1 MFYSKYL
8 SGLLRSISTVRK
20 AREQGVTFTRHEK
33 FDNMFKRE
41 LAIREGLVNRRYLL
55 SDSLDYVVDIDYR
68 VACFYAKYF
77 NKIMKLYHK
86 GFNFKEAQKLLKSMC
101 KEATKDYIVDDI
113 VSVSSGV
120 SEGSLYVAVCSYDI
134 DMSFTIDNE
143 VDFVKHSI
151 ALLSLLGAVEENT
164 DNQVRWFSSYLV
176 KELDKISK
184 GIKAEPFVNR
194 RKSVCRFRDYV
205 DSLQNE
211 VSSEK
216 GELII
221 FYKKE
226 A

>member
-8 SGLLRSISTVRK
+8 SGLLRSISTVNK
-20 AREQGVTFTRHEK
+20 ARELGVAFTRHEK

-55 SDSLDYVVDIDYR
+55 FDSFDYVVDIDYR

-86 GFNFKEAQKLLKSMC
+86 GFSFKEAHKLLKSMC

-113 VSVSSGV
+113 VSISSGV
-120 SEGSLYVAVCSYDI
+120 EEGSLYVAVCSYDI
-134 DMSFTIDNE
+134 DMSFTIDDEN
-143 VDFVKHSI
+143 DFVKHSVS
-151 ALLSLLGAVEENT
+151 LLSLLGAVEENT
-164 DNQVRWFSSYLV
+164 DAQVKWFSSYLV
-176 KELDKISK
+176 KELDKINR
-184 GIKAEPFVNR
+184 GVKAEPYVNR
-194 RKSVCRFRDYV
+194 RKSVCYFRDYV
-205 DSLQNE
+205 DSLKDDA
-211 VSSEK
+211 SSEK
-216 GELII
+216 GELTV